1 MAQAGLKTETITG
14 PEATT
19 ATQTGVDWPNFELP
33 KLAASDLC
41 HDLFEDT
48 CITLARGA
56 SEYSMKMVD
65 AINANANNI
74 FEFAGELAN
83 ARSWPEVVAA
93 YTSQG
98 RKQFD
103 VFSTQAQELSAL
115 ARKVTIDALAPITSA
130 LPKMLET
137 AAALS

>member
-1 MAQAGLKTETITG
+1 MAQAGLKTETIAG
-14 PEATT
+14 PEARI
-19 ATQTGVDWPNFELP
+19 AKQTGVNWLNFEVP
-33 KLAASDLC
+33 NATSDLC
-41 HDLFEDT
+41 HDLFEET

-56 SEYSMKMVD
+56 SEYSTKMVD
-65 AINANANNI
+65 AINTNANNI
-74 FEFAGELAN
+74 FEFAGQLAN

-115 ARKVTIDALAPITSA
+115 AQKVAIDALAPITLSFPNI
-130 LPKMLET
+130 LKTT
-137 AAALS
+137 AASS

>member
-1 MAQAGLKTETITG
+1 
-14 PEATT
+14 
-19 ATQTGVDWPNFELP
+19 
-33 KLAASDLC
+33 
-41 HDLFEDT
+41 
-48 CITLARGA
+48 
-56 SEYSMKMVD
+56 MKMVD

-115 ARKVTIDALAPITSA
+115 ARRVTIDALAPITSA